1 MRTSFFSIRYATR
14 KGVPEMT
21 SSRVPATRPF
31 RPANGW
37 RARISTESQMWFAI
51 SVAAASSSAA
61 MYSCAAA
68 SCCVAGVLHQMTIG
82 SRLLGTAHFAD
93 HFLHIRVRGKLSFL
107 PRAHPLF
114 DHLDVVFVQLQV
126 TLDRFVEQISPVPI
140 HRLGQRVQSLHC
152 LPPYPRTDCL
162 QRTHSKALIIRL
174 S

>member
-68 SCCVAGVLHQMTIG
+68 SCCVVGVLHQMTIG
-82 SRLLGTAHFAD
+82 SRLLGTDQFD
-93 HFLHIRVRGKLSFL
+93 DPFLQIPMRGKLYF
-107 PRAHPLF
+107 PRRTQNLF
-114 DHLDVVFVQLQV
+114 DQLDV
-126 TLDRFVEQISPVPI
+126 
-140 HRLGQRVQSLHC
+140 
-152 LPPYPRTDCL
+152 
-162 QRTHSKALIIRL
+162 
-174 S
+174 